1 MIKRS
6 FYTII
11 SILLIGT
18 FLLQTAFAETT
29 AAGTSAAETTA
40 AATTAAEETA
50 PAETTQETAPAAV
63 TPAEQQSG
71 EQPSMEFTIPHET
84 TEPET
89 DENGNPVTTEEP
101 ETQAPKPAREPA
113 IIMDEGM
120 LIAGVA
126 ILFNR
131 NDLLSRI
138 TPLQTDAEADW
149 DLRESALE
157 GYQNFGLSQEGS
169 YLNVRDKASTDGNV
183 IGKMTNN
190 NACDI
195 LETSSDGKWYKIKS
209 GSVTGY
215 VSSDY
220 ILTGD
225 AARDLGKSEA
235 TQQVIIKTTTL
246 NVRSEPTEESSI
258 WTQVSGNERYD
269 YVKFVGNWIEIELD
283 SSTGFVSQD
292 YVDVGFGLRTAV
304 KYTPPKEERQAT
316 LRDRI
321 VSYAMQYLGGR
332 YVWGGTS
339 LTKGVDCSGF
349 TMRIYQHFGIYLS
362 HYSGSQAY
370 EGKKISRSELRK
382 GDLIFYAK
390 NGTINH
396 VAMYIGDGMVIH
408 ARSTRRGICIT
419 DMYYRTPVRYVRFLS
434 E

>member
-1 MIKRS
+1 MIRRS
-6 FYTII
+6 FNTILAVI
-11 SILLIGT
+11 LIGA

-29 AAGTSAAETTA
+29 AADVTFAETASETDSETAAET
-40 AATTAAEETA
+40 AAETV
-50 PAETTQETAPAAV
+50 PAETG
-63 TPAEQQSG
+63 G

-89 DENGNPVTTEEP
+89 DENGQPVTTEEP
-101 ETQAPKPAREPA
+101 ETQAPKPVREPA

-138 TPLQTDAEADW
+138 EPYQTDAEADW

-157 GYQNFGLSQEGS
+157 GYQNFGISQVGT

-195 LETSSDGKWYKIKS
+195 LETSSDGQWYKIKS

-215 VSSDY
+215 VSADY
-220 ILTGD
+220 ILTGTE
-225 AARDLGKSEA
+225 ARDLGKAEA
-235 TQQVIIKTTTL
+235 TQQVVIKTTTL

-283 SSTGFVSQD
+283 SSTGFVSKE
-292 YVDVGFGLRTAV
+292 YVEVGFGLRTAV

-370 EGKKISRSELRK
+370 EGKKISRSELKK

-419 DMYYRTPVRYVRFLS
+419 DMYYRTPVRYVRFIN